1 MRRVVITGMG
11 VISPIGNNQ
20 IDFFNNLMAGNSGIR
35 KISSNFLNQLSVKIA
50 AEVDFEPSAFFQ
62 KKQLS
67 FLDRTSQFALAAA
80 SQAWK
85 DSGISLSDSEKLRSG
100 VAIGTSMGGACTIEE
115 TYAQLYQKNIGRVKP
130 FTVLMAMSNA
140 SASHIS
146 IEYGL
151 KGPCLSFTVACSSS
165 SVAIGE
171 AYRMIK
177 DGYTDVMVAG
187 GAEALL
193 TYGVMKAWESL
204 GILAVEDK
212 DNPSASCKP
221 FSKDR
226 SGFVLGEGA
235 AIFVMEELNRA
246 IKRNARI
253 YGEMAGYSSTADT
266 YHITK
271 PSLEGQAH
279 TISSSLESASMIPND
294 IDYINAHGTATELN
308 DIIETKAI
316 KKVFGDKAY
325 SIPVSSTK
333 SMHGH
338 MMGATGAVELLASVL
353 AIKNQSIPPTANL
366 LLNDPECDL
375 DYVPIKG
382 RTGVKVRA
390 VMSNS
395 FAFGGTNAILIVR
408 NYE

>member
-20 IDFFNNLMAGNSGIR
+20 MDFFNNLMAGNSGIR
-35 KISSNFLNQLSVKIA
+35 KISSNLLNQLSVKIA
-50 AEVDFEPSAFFQ
+50 AEVDFEPSTFFQ
-62 KKQLS
+62 KKQLG

-100 VAIGTSMGGACTIEE
+100 VAIGASMGGACTIEE
-115 TYAQLYQKNIGRVKP
+115 TYAQLYQKNIGRLKP

-221 FSKDR
+221 FSKNR
-226 SGFVLGEGA
+226 TGFVLGEGA

-279 TISSSLESASMIPND
+279 TISSALESASMIPDD

-308 DIIETKAI
+308 DIVETKAI

-366 LLNDPECDL
+366 LLKDPECDL

>member
-20 IDFFNNLMAGNSGIR
+20 MDFFNNLMAGNSGIR
-35 KISSNFLNQLSVKIA
+35 KISSNLLNQLSVKIA
-50 AEVDFEPSAFFQ
+50 AEVDFEPSAHFQ
-62 KKQLS
+62 KKQLG

-100 VAIGTSMGGACTIEE
+100 VAIGASMGGACTIEE
-115 TYAQLYQKNIGRVKP
+115 TYAQLYQKNIGRLKP

-221 FSKDR
+221 FSKNR

-235 AIFVMEELNRA
+235 AIFVVEELNRA

-279 TISSSLESASMIPND
+279 TISSALESASMIPDD

-308 DIIETKAI
+308 DIVETKAI

-366 LLNDPECDL
+366 LLKDPECDL

-395 FAFGGTNAILIVR
+395 FAFGGTNAVLIVR